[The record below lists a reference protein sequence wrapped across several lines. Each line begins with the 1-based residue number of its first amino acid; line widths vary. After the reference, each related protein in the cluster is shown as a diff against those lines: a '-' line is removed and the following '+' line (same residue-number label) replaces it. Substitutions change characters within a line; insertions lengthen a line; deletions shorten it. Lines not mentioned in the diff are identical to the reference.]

1 MSVSF
6 VSSFYNNS
14 DDVDKF
20 YDELMNQINSLDLEY
35 EIILIDDGSQDDTS
49 RVLRKIVEKN
59 PKVSA
64 FQNITN
70 YGEQKS
76 YTFGLKKASL
86 DYVFIVESDLD
97 INLKNIPL
105 FLEEIQ
111 KNNEVDMIYATVKKS
126 LLQKLSISNLFF
138 TIFNKIS
145 NLKLPQNAAWF
156 RVIRSE
162 LVGDIQDFNEYEFH
176 LAGTL
181 SLLSKKELSIEVIKS
196 KSKSKYSF
204 FNKYLLAINTFIN
217 FTSRPLEVVL
227 GIGFSFVL
235 LNALFLIYLVFFRI
249 NYNPT
254 PGWVS
259 IMFSIF
265 ATFTIL
271 LIILGV
277 LSLYI
282 SKIYKEVRQIPK
294 IISKKL

>member
-35 EIILIDDGSQDDTS
+35 EIILIDDGSGNVTS

-70 YGEQKS
+70 YGEQNL
-76 YTFGLKKASL
+76 TFGLKKASL

-176 LAGTL
+176 LAGAL
-181 SLLSKKELSIEVIKS
+181 SLLSKKELSIEGDQKQ
-196 KSKSKYSF
+196 K
-204 FNKYLLAINTFIN
+204 
-217 FTSRPLEVVL
+217 
-227 GIGFSFVL
+227 
-235 LNALFLIYLVFFRI
+235 
-249 NYNPT
+249 
-254 PGWVS
+254 
-259 IMFSIF
+259 
-265 ATFTIL
+265 
-271 LIILGV
+271 
-277 LSLYI
+277 
-282 SKIYKEVRQIPK
+282 
-294 IISKKL
+294 

>member
-181 SLLSKKELSIEVIKS
+181 SLLSKK
-196 KSKSKYSF
+196 
-204 FNKYLLAINTFIN
+204 
-217 FTSRPLEVVL
+217 
-227 GIGFSFVL
+227 
-235 LNALFLIYLVFFRI
+235 
-249 NYNPT
+249 NYP
-254 PGWVS
+254 
-259 IMFSIF
+259 
-265 ATFTIL
+265 
-271 LIILGV
+271 
-277 LSLYI
+277 
-282 SKIYKEVRQIPK
+282 
-294 IISKKL
+294 